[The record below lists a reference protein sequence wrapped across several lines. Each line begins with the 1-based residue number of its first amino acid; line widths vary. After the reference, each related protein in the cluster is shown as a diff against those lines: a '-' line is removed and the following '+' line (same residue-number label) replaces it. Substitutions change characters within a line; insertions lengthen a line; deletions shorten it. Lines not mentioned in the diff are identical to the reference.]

1 VFAMSIF
8 TFPFMV
14 MSIGAA
20 LSNVDPTLEEA
31 AACLGAKPRQTLRRV
46 LLPLTRSGVIAGVLI
61 VFGWNI
67 GTFAEPV
74 LLGSINEQRALAW
87 TLYQRGVV
95 QTDYGLASAMSV
107 VLLVIAVVVSYFSLR
122 YSRGALVD

>member
-1 VFAMSIF
+1 MFILGGVASLTKEPATAKSEFLM
-8 TFPFMV
+8 
-14 MSIGAA
+14 
-20 LSNVDPTLEEA
+20 A
-31 AACLGAKPRQTLRRV
+31 AAGPFTSL
-46 LLPLTRSGVIAGVLI
+46 VIAGVAF
-61 VFGWNI
+61 VV
-67 GTFAEPV
+67 TQV

-87 TLYQRGVV
+87 TLFQRGVV

>member
-1 VFAMSIF
+1 M
-8 TFPFMV
+8 
-14 MSIGAA
+14 
-20 LSNVDPTLEEA
+20 
-31 AACLGAKPRQTLRRV
+31 
-46 LLPLTRSGVIAGVLI
+46 

-95 QTDYGLASAMSV
+95 QTDYGLSSAMGV
-107 VLLVIAVVVSYFSLR
+107 VLLVIAVAVSYFSLR
-122 YSRGALVD
+122 YSRGALVE

>member
-1 VFAMSIF
+1 M
-8 TFPFMV
+8 
-14 MSIGAA
+14 
-20 LSNVDPTLEEA
+20 
-31 AACLGAKPRQTLRRV
+31 
-46 LLPLTRSGVIAGVLI
+46 IAGILI

-74 LLGSINEQRALAW
+74 LLGSLNEQRALAW

-107 VLLVIAVVVSYFSLR
+107 VLLIIAVLVSYFSLR